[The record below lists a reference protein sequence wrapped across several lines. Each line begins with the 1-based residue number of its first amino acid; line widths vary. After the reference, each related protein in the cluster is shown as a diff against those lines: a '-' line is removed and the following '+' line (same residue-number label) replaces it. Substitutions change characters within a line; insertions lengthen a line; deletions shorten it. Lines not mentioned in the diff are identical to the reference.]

1 MIEKVY
7 APNLHLFAF
16 HLCKV
21 LRDEGNNR
29 VENPQKLWNKC
40 DEILEKLHFSERLN
54 IVDETFEIS
63 PIKIAGKLP
72 NSEIPITVRIYP
84 QCLYDSYAVAFN
96 LRRPEQENGKKT
108 EEVSLN
114 FFRKINRTQIFLPE
128 FVDSSLGQ
136 TLLITAFIPE
146 EFKQSSIEDLENLA
160 QKCLEEFIPNNQQ
173 RPPLQNQGELFGSP
187 IFEYDNLSQINLD
200 SSDIHYCHILIW
212 LFRENQSSEDFIDCY
227 SEFIDLFY
235 YRNKVITA
243 YQQSLKQYEKAF
255 NYYGEIEGEI
265 KSLNEFL
272 NQEITDESFL
282 NEADLKFL
290 KQKLKILSQ
299 QDFTYSQTL
308 RNLKHYRNTIAI
320 NSKNYK
326 QTLKTIQRKLKT
338 IQQKLEEKPLINYSQ
353 NLDFFLAFID
363 QDSKYFQERIKDE
376 LNYFVEGSTLVDRAI
391 ASIRGITEI
400 EQTENQRHQEERDK
414 QNNYDLQITIL
425 AVGTGMSAGGITGS
439 SSGLLLNQYA
449 TDYPVITFGISLTL
463 SFIVALLSGLFIF
476 GIGKIFKN
484 KKT

>member
-1 MIEKVY
+1 M
-7 APNLHLFAF
+7 
-16 HLCKV
+16 
-21 LRDEGNNR
+21 
-29 VENPQKLWNKC
+29 
-40 DEILEKLHFSERLN
+40 EKLRFSERLN
-54 IVDETFEIS
+54 LAQYDDEVSEKS
-63 PIKIAGKLP
+63 KNSLIKIAGKLP
-72 NSEIPITVRIYP
+72 NSEIPIAGRIYS

-108 EEVSLN
+108 EEISLD
-114 FFRKINRTQIFLPE
+114 FFLEINPDQIFLPK

-146 EFKQSSIEDLENLA
+146 EFKQSSIKDLENLA
-160 QKCLEEFIPNNQQ
+160 QKCLEEFIPNEQQ
-173 RPPLQNQGELFGSP
+173 RPPLQNQGEVFGSP

-200 SSDIHYCHILIW
+200 SSDLPYCHVLIW

-227 SEFIDLFY
+227 SEFIDLFF

-255 NYYGEIEGEI
+255 KCYGEIEGEI

-290 KQKLKILSQ
+290 KQKLKALSH
-299 QDFTYSQTL
+299 QDFSYSQTL
-308 RNLKHYRNTIAI
+308 RNLKHYRNTIGI

-326 QTLKTIQRKLKT
+326 QTLKTIQRKLKEKSP
-338 IQQKLEEKPLINYSQ
+338 INSEQK
-353 NLDFFLAFID
+353 LDFFLAFINE
-363 QDSKYFQERIKDE
+363 DSQYFQERIKDE

-400 EQTENQRHQEERDK
+400 EQTENQHRQEEWEK
-414 QNNYDLQITIL
+414 ENNYDLQITIL

>member
-16 HLCKV
+16 HLWKV
-21 LRDEGNNR
+21 LRDDGNNR
-29 VENPQKLWNKC
+29 VENPQKLFDKC
-40 DEILEKLHFSERLN
+40 YQILEKLRFSERLN
-54 IVDETFEIS
+54 LAQYDDEVSEKS
-63 PIKIAGKLP
+63 KNSLIKIYGKLP
-72 NSEIPITVRIYP
+72 NSETPIAGRIYP
-84 QCLYDSYAVAFN
+84 QCLHDSYAVAFN

-108 EEVSLN
+108 EEISLD
-114 FFRKINRTQIFLPE
+114 FFRKINRGQIFLPK

-146 EFKQSSIEDLENLA
+146 EFKQSSIEDLEILA

-200 SSDIHYCHILIW
+200 SSDIHYCHVLIW

-227 SEFIDLFY
+227 SEFIDLFF

-243 YQQSLKQYEKAF
+243 YQESLKQYEKAF
-255 NYYGEIEGEI
+255 NYYGKIEQEI

-282 NEADLKFL
+282 NEKDLKLL

-320 NSKNYK
+320 NSKNYQ
-326 QTLKTIQRKLKT
+326 QTLKTIQRKLK
-338 IQQKLEEKPLINYSQ
+338 EKSLINYSQ
-353 NLDFFLAFID
+353 NLDFFLGFIN
-363 QDSKYFQERIKDE
+363 QDSQYFQERINDQ

-400 EQTENQRHQEERDK
+400 EQTENQHRQEEWEK

-449 TDYPVITFGISLTL
+449 TDYPFITFGISLAL
-463 SFIVALLSGLFIF
+463 SFIVALLSGLFTF

>member
-16 HLCKV
+16 HLYKV
-21 LRDEGNNR
+21 LRNDGNNR
-29 VENPQKLWNKC
+29 VENPQKLFDKC
-40 DEILEKLHFSERLN
+40 YQILEKLRFSERLN
-54 IVDETFEIS
+54 LAQYDDEVSEKS
-63 PIKIAGKLP
+63 KNSLIKIYGKLP
-72 NSEIPITVRIYP
+72 NSEIPIAGRIYP
-84 QCLYDSYAVAFN
+84 QCLHDSYAVAFN

-114 FFRKINRTQIFLPE
+114 FFREINRDQIFLPK

-146 EFKQSSIEDLENLA
+146 EFKQSSIKDLEILA

-173 RPPLQNQGELFGSP
+173 RPPLQNQGEVFGSP

-200 SSDIHYCHILIW
+200 SSDIHYCHVLIW

-227 SEFIDLFY
+227 SEFIDLFF

-255 NYYGEIEGEI
+255 KCYGEIEGEI

-290 KQKLKILSQ
+290 KQKLKALSH
-299 QDFTYSQTL
+299 QDFSYSQTL
-308 RNLKHYRNTIAI
+308 RNLKHYRNTIGI

-326 QTLKTIQRKLKT
+326 QTLKTIQRKLKEKSP
-338 IQQKLEEKPLINYSQ
+338 INSEQK
-353 NLDFFLAFID
+353 LDFFLAFINE
-363 QDSKYFQERIKDE
+363 DSQYFQERIKDE

-391 ASIRGITEI
+391 ASIRGIIEI
-400 EQTENQRHQEERDK
+400 DQTENQLGHEERDK
-414 QNNYDLQITIL
+414 ENNYDLQITIL

>member
-16 HLCKV
+16 HLYKV
-21 LRDEGNNR
+21 LRNDGNNR
-29 VENPQKLWNKC
+29 VENPQKLFDKC
-40 DEILEKLHFSERLN
+40 YQILEKLRFSERLN
-54 IVDETFEIS
+54 LAQYDDEVSEKS
-63 PIKIAGKLP
+63 KNSLIKIYGKLP
-72 NSEIPITVRIYP
+72 NSEIPIAGRIYP
-84 QCLYDSYAVAFN
+84 QCLHDSYAVAFN

-114 FFRKINRTQIFLPE
+114 FFRKINRDKIFLPK

-146 EFKQSSIEDLENLA
+146 EFKQSSIKDLEILA

-173 RPPLQNQGELFGSP
+173 RPPLQNQGEVFGSP

-212 LFRENQSSEDFIDCY
+212 LFTENQSSKDFIDCY
-227 SEFIDLFY
+227 SEFIDLFF

-255 NYYGEIEGEI
+255 KCYGEIEGEI

-290 KQKLKILSQ
+290 KQKLKALSH
-299 QDFTYSQTL
+299 QDFSYSQTL
-308 RNLKHYRNTIAI
+308 RNLKHYRNTIGI

-326 QTLKTIQRKLKT
+326 QTLKTIQRKLKEKSP
-338 IQQKLEEKPLINYSQ
+338 INSEQK
-353 NLDFFLAFID
+353 LDFFLAFINE
-363 QDSKYFQERIKDE
+363 DSQYFQERIKDE

-391 ASIRGITEI
+391 ASIRGIIEI
-400 EQTENQRHQEERDK
+400 DQTENQLGHEERDK
-414 QNNYDLQITIL
+414 ENNYDLQITIL

>member
-1 MIEKVY
+1 V
-7 APNLHLFAF
+7 
-16 HLCKV
+16 
-21 LRDEGNNR
+21 
-29 VENPQKLWNKC
+29 Q
-40 DEILEKLHFSERLN
+40 
-54 IVDETFEIS
+54 
-63 PIKIAGKLP
+63 
-72 NSEIPITVRIYP
+72 
-84 QCLYDSYAVAFN
+84 
-96 LRRPEQENGKKT
+96 
-108 EEVSLN
+108 
-114 FFRKINRTQIFLPE
+114 
-128 FVDSSLGQ
+128 
-136 TLLITAFIPE
+136 
-146 EFKQSSIEDLENLA
+146 
-160 QKCLEEFIPNNQQ
+160 
-173 RPPLQNQGELFGSP
+173 
-187 IFEYDNLSQINLD
+187 
-200 SSDIHYCHILIW
+200 
-212 LFRENQSSEDFIDCY
+212 
-227 SEFIDLFY
+227 
-235 YRNKVITA
+235 
-243 YQQSLKQYEKAF
+243 
-255 NYYGEIEGEI
+255 IEGEI

-272 NQEITDESFL
+272 NKEITDESFL

>member
-16 HLCKV
+16 HLWKV
-21 LRDEGNNR
+21 LRDDGNNR
-29 VENPQKLWNKC
+29 VENPQKLFDKC
-40 DEILEKLHFSERLN
+40 YQILEKLRFSERLN
-54 IVDETFEIS
+54 LAQYDDEVSEKS
-63 PIKIAGKLP
+63 KNSLIKIYGKLP
-72 NSEIPITVRIYP
+72 NSEIPIAGRIYP
-84 QCLYDSYAVAFN
+84 QCLHDSYAVAFN

-108 EEVSLN
+108 EEISLD
-114 FFRKINRTQIFLPE
+114 FFRKINRGQIFLPK

-146 EFKQSSIEDLENLA
+146 EFKQSSIKDLEILA

-173 RPPLQNQGELFGSP
+173 RPPLQNQGEVFGSP

-200 SSDIHYCHILIW
+200 SSDIHYCHVLIW

-227 SEFIDLFY
+227 SEFIDLFF

-255 NYYGEIEGEI
+255 KCYGEIEGEI

-290 KQKLKILSQ
+290 KQKLKALSH
-299 QDFTYSQTL
+299 QDFSYSQTL
-308 RNLKHYRNTIAI
+308 RNLKHYRNTIGI

-326 QTLKTIQRKLKT
+326 QTLKTIQRKLKEKSP
-338 IQQKLEEKPLINYSQ
+338 INSEQK
-353 NLDFFLAFID
+353 LDFFLAFINE
-363 QDSKYFQERIKDE
+363 DSQYFQERIKDE

-391 ASIRGITEI
+391 ASIRGIIEI
-400 EQTENQRHQEERDK
+400 DQTENQLGHEERDK
-414 QNNYDLQITIL
+414 ENNYDLQITIL

>member
-16 HLCKV
+16 HLYKV
-21 LRDEGNNR
+21 LRNDGNNR
-29 VENPQKLWNKC
+29 VENPQKLFDKC
-40 DEILEKLHFSERLN
+40 YQILEKLRFSERLN
-54 IVDETFEIS
+54 LAQYDDEVSEKS
-63 PIKIAGKLP
+63 KNSLIKIAGKLP
-72 NSEIPITVRIYP
+72 NSEIPIAGRIYS

-108 EEVSLN
+108 EEISLD
-114 FFRKINRTQIFLPE
+114 FFRKINRDQIFLPK

-146 EFKQSSIEDLENLA
+146 EFKQSSIKDLEILA

-173 RPPLQNQGELFGSP
+173 RPPLQNQGEVFGSP

-200 SSDIHYCHILIW
+200 SSDIHYCHVLIW

-227 SEFIDLFY
+227 SEFIDLFF

-255 NYYGEIEGEI
+255 KCYGEIEGEI

-290 KQKLKILSQ
+290 KQKLKALSH
-299 QDFTYSQTL
+299 QDFSYSQTL
-308 RNLKHYRNTIAI
+308 RNLKHYRNTIGI

-326 QTLKTIQRKLKT
+326 QTLKTIQRKLKEKSP
-338 IQQKLEEKPLINYSQ
+338 INSEQK
-353 NLDFFLAFID
+353 LDFFLAFINE
-363 QDSKYFQERIKDE
+363 DSQYFQERIKDE

-391 ASIRGITEI
+391 ASIRGIIEI
-400 EQTENQRHQEERDK
+400 DQTENQLGHEERDK
-414 QNNYDLQITIL
+414 ENNYDLQITIL